1 MAAVDAATGAVDT
14 GFRPDPDGNVRGIA
28 ASPDGA
34 TVYVGG
40 QFGSIGGGSRRYLAP
55 VSASTGAL
63 LPLSF
68 QHSHYGRVL
77 DLDITPT
84 GRQTVAPLGAPQ
96 HPTID
101 QDTLTAPQNQ
111 NPP

>member
-55 VSASTGAL
+55 VSPSTGPL

-68 QHSHYGRVL
+68 HPSHSGRVI
-77 DLDITPT
+77 DLEIPPT
-84 GRQTVAPLGAPQ
+84 GGQLVPTPGAPGNAA
-96 HPTID
+96 
-101 QDTLTAPQNQ
+101 LAR
-111 NPP
+111 PPPPPPR